1 MCTCICLCYSK
12 AIARKSKLKIF
23 ILYLQGTTEND
34 LTKQCPKNKPPK
46 QNQNSLNPTSG
57 KGKEFHG
64 KKNIINILGSV
75 QITKVTSF
83 F

>member
-34 LTKQCPKNKPPK
+34 LTKQRPKNKPPK
-46 QNQNSLNPTSG
+46 QNQNPLNPTSG

-64 KKNIINILGSV
+64 KKILSIFLV
-75 QITKVTSF
+75 QCKLQK
-83 F
+83 